1 MSMAGFMEQV
11 YVGHELRALALT
23 LKGDLAAVKGFK
35 LRPVRARYLRT
46 IRSRPSGVSRAF
58 LCMRGALHG
67 NCAEPIPK
75 FLAGLTTRHQHIC
88 ETWRYRARFLSDF
101 HMCARAGFV
110 RHRHHACSGRDAA
123 EKQQDV
129 SQRRSQGGRRA
140 RRHGAERRPSPA
152 RPTPALSAPRATI
165 PSASTASWV
174 LWSTPRHRR
183 LYLDLDGPA
192 EHGARQLQ
200 DGDRRQR
207 RSPRSGRNVEGS

>member
-67 NCAEPIPK
+67 NGAEPIPK

-152 RPTPALSAPRATI
+152 RPTPAGVRPVPRSRPRVRLLGCCGRHHDIEGFIWTWTGQPRTARANCKTAIAAKTIATI
-165 PSASTASWV
+165 RA
-174 LWSTPRHRR
+174 
-183 LYLDLDGPA
+183 
-192 EHGARQLQ
+192 
-200 DGDRRQR
+200 
-207 RSPRSGRNVEGS
+207 